1 MQNHYTNPG
10 TFLTEIF
17 LLKTLDATEG
27 VVIWVT
33 STETSHSTAAWL
45 SSLQQTP
52 QGKWSLG
59 SSDAHHSH
67 RFLVRLHTAP
77 VKDVG
82 AAAVCRYNLST
93 AKAPTEV
100 ESLTHSPISTVTV
113 Y

>member
-1 MQNHYTNPG
+1 MGDIYRDLTQHCSLAVFPAADPSGQVVPG
-10 TFLTEIF
+10 LFRC
-17 LLKTLDATEG
+17 
-27 VVIWVT
+27 
-33 STETSHSTAAWL
+33 
-45 SSLQQTP
+45 SSQP
-52 QGKWSLG
+52 
-59 SSDAHHSH
+59 